1 MMAPDLKQ
9 VRIRVLVTKD
19 LSALIHNVI
28 AVELNMSALMTN
40 STLNGNL
47 LSGRNNARITLALYF
62 FNGFY

>member
-1 MMAPDLKQ
+1 MAPDLKQ

-40 STLNGNL
+40 STLIGNL

-62 FNGFY
+62 F